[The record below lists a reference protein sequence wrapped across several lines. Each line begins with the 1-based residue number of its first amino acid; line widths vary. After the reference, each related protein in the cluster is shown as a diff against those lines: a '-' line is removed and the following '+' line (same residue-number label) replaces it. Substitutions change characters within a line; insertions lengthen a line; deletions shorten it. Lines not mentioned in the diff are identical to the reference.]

1 MALEELL
8 GEEPALGSLEALK
21 FHDVLLP
28 GQEALL
34 RVELQDQGGFQFS
47 LRDTQR
53 PERSFASGRG
63 RLEPR
68 R

>member
-1 MALEELL
+1 MPNNFPIPAV
-8 GEEPALGSLEALK
+8 ALGSLEARR

-47 LRDTQR
+47 LRDAER
-53 PERSFASGRG
+53 PECSFAIGRG

>member
-1 MALEELL
+1 V
-8 GEEPALGSLEALK
+8 LK

-28 GQEALL
+28 RQEELV
-34 RVELQDQGGFQFS
+34 RVEPQDQGRFQFS
-47 LRDTQR
+47 LLDAER
-53 PERSFASGRG
+53 PECSFASGRG